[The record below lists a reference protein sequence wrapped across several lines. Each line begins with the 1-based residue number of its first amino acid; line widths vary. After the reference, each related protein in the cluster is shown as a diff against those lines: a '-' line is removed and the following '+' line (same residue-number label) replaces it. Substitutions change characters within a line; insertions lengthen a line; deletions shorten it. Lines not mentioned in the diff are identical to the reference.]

1 MNNEAIF
8 ARVNLILGVVVLVLL
23 NLVASNSYVRLDL
36 TANDSYSL
44 SPVSRETLARVED
57 PLRVKVF
64 YNSEVPAPYNGVR
77 QYLLDLLREFD
88 AGESRLFSYE
98 VVDTATEAGRR
109 EAQQYGLQQVEI
121 QEVTSDEFAS
131 RAVYMGAVVLY
142 GNAVERVDRLTSTDG
157 LEYRLTTAMRSAIT
171 QVDTLSATAEA
182 VSMQVFASPTLQELQ
197 IQGLP
202 ELETQMAAIHERI
215 NRDTSGRVQFEYVAP
230 ETDGAIDRIAD
241 EFGVEPVRWRTE
253 AGDTRRGLL
262 EIVLTHGERVERI
275 PLEIFS
281 GVFGGYSL
289 ADPADIEEAV
299 RDGLRSLVTAN
310 PRVAYSLSAG
320 EKRPDDTQQGAG
332 AFAQLLDDSYELVTV
347 DLAEEGVPS
356 GIETLILN
364 GPTEEYP
371 DAARYRIDQFVMAGG
386 SVLIFVDRHVQN
398 VPSQQQM
405 MSGAQP
411 TWEYNETGLTEL
423 IAHWGARVGDA
434 VVLDE
439 ESFVSR
445 GQGGQQQLYQAPVI
459 SGDGLNRELPITA
472 GLEDVIVL
480 NATEILP
487 VPELEGQTGD
497 GSQAAGDGS
506 QAAGGD
512 PDAAGDGQAADDPQA
527 DPAGTADDSPAEARS
542 APRPEYI
549 PILRTSNRSWTVATP
564 SEVGPWIT
572 GAPQAGDTAP
582 RDVAVLL
589 QGSFPSAFDT
599 PPQELELERY
609 RPQSVEPAQV
619 MVVSSSALTTAQM
632 INPDSRTPN
641 GTFLMNAVDQLN
653 GASGMAELR
662 SKGLGVA
669 RLTEATPAARAV
681 ARWSNTILVPALVVV
696 VGLVV
701 WSRRRARSRRIAEL
715 FSHRA
720 AVEEDR

>member
-8 ARVNLILGVVVLVLL
+8 ARVNLILGMVVLVLL

-88 AGESRLFSYE
+88 ADESQLFSYE
-98 VVDTATEAGRR
+98 VVDTSTEAGRR

-320 EKRPDDTQQGAG
+320 EK
-332 AFAQLLDDSYELVTV
+332 
-347 DLAEEGVPS
+347 
-356 GIETLILN
+356 
-364 GPTEEYP
+364 
-371 DAARYRIDQFVMAGG
+371 
-386 SVLIFVDRHVQN
+386 
-398 VPSQQQM
+398 
-405 MSGAQP
+405 
-411 TWEYNETGLTEL
+411 
-423 IAHWGARVGDA
+423 
-434 VVLDE
+434 
-439 ESFVSR
+439 
-445 GQGGQQQLYQAPVI
+445 
-459 SGDGLNRELPITA
+459 
-472 GLEDVIVL
+472 
-480 NATEILP
+480 
-487 VPELEGQTGD
+487 
-497 GSQAAGDGS
+497 
-506 QAAGGD
+506 
-512 PDAAGDGQAADDPQA
+512 
-527 DPAGTADDSPAEARS
+527 
-542 APRPEYI
+542 
-549 PILRTSNRSWTVATP
+549 
-564 SEVGPWIT
+564 
-572 GAPQAGDTAP
+572 
-582 RDVAVLL
+582 
-589 QGSFPSAFDT
+589 
-599 PPQELELERY
+599 
-609 RPQSVEPAQV
+609 
-619 MVVSSSALTTAQM
+619 
-632 INPDSRTPN
+632 
-641 GTFLMNAVDQLN
+641 
-653 GASGMAELR
+653 
-662 SKGLGVA
+662 
-669 RLTEATPAARAV
+669 
-681 ARWSNTILVPALVVV
+681 
-696 VGLVV
+696 
-701 WSRRRARSRRIAEL
+701 
-715 FSHRA
+715 
-720 AVEEDR
+720 

>member
-1 MNNEAIF
+1 MNGERMTSRI
-8 ARVNLILGVVVLVLL
+8 NLILGVILLVLI
-23 NLVASNSYVRLDL
+23 NLVASNSYLRIDL
-36 TANDSYSL
+36 TENDSYSL
-44 SPVSRETLARVED
+44 SPVSRETLARVDD

-88 AGESRLFSYE
+88 AAGFQSFTFE
-98 VVDTATEAGRR
+98 VVDTETDAGRR

-121 QEVTSDEFAS
+121 QEVRSDEFAS
-131 RAVYMGAVVLY
+131 RAVYMGAAVLY
-142 GNAVERVDRLTSTDG
+142 GTVVERVDRLTSTDG

-171 QVDTLSATAEA
+171 QVDTLTATAEA
-182 VSMQVFASPTLQELQ
+182 VSMRVFASPALQELQ

-202 ELETQMAAIHERI
+202 ELETQMTAIHERI
-215 NRDTSGRVQFEYVAP
+215 NGDTAGRIEFEYLEP
-230 ETDGAIDRIAD
+230 ESDAAIGRISD
-241 EFGVEPVRWRTE
+241 EFGVQPVQWRTE
-253 AGDTRRGLL
+253 QGETRQGLL
-262 EIVLTHGERVERI
+262 EIVLTHRDRIERI
-275 PLEIFS
+275 PLEIYS

-289 ADPADIEEAV
+289 AEPADIEESV
-299 RDGLRSLVTAN
+299 RQGVRSLVTAN

-320 EKRPDDTQQGAG
+320 EKRSDDIQQGAG
-332 AFAQLLDDSYELVTV
+332 PFAQLLDESYELVTV
-347 DLAEEGVPS
+347 DLAEERVPS

-371 DAARYRIDQFVMAGG
+371 EAARYRIDQFVMAGG

-445 GQGGQQQLYQAPVI
+445 GRGGQQQLYQAPVI
-459 SGDGLNRELPITA
+459 SGDGLNRELAMTA

-487 VPELEGQTGD
+487 VPELDGEGEEGD
-497 GSQAAGDGS
+497 N
-506 QAAGGD
+506 
-512 PDAAGDGQAADDPQA
+512 PQA
-527 DPAGTADDSPAEARS
+527 DPAGTTDESPAES
-542 APRPEYI
+542 PGAPRPEYI
-549 PILRTSNRSWTVATP
+549 PLLRTSNRSWTVATP

-572 GAPQAGDTAP
+572 GAPQASDTAP

-589 QGSFPSAFDT
+589 RGTFASAFDN

-609 RPQSVEPAQV
+609 RPRSVEPARV
-619 MVVSSSALTTAQM
+619 MVVSSAALTTAQM
-632 INPDSRTPN
+632 LNPNSRTPN

-653 GASGMAELR
+653 GAPGMAELR